1 MWKQLFSMKK
11 PPPAAITIVSGLP
24 RSGTSMMMHMLE
36 AGGMEIVTD
45 HIRQADADN
54 PQGYYELEKVKKVKE
69 DAAFLDDAHGKA
81 FKMVSLLLRDLPPHK
96 DYKIIFMQR
105 DMAEVLA
112 SQKIMLQRRGKDTSR
127 DEQEMG
133 QIFAKHLDDITAWL
147 DAQQH
152 MDVLYVHYSHVI
164 QQPLTS
170 AETVNDFVGQHLDPR
185 RMAAVVDVA
194 LYRNRAP
201 RD

>member
-1 MWKQLFSMKK
+1 
-11 PPPAAITIVSGLP
+11 
-24 RSGTSMMMHMLE
+24 MMMRMLE

-69 DAAFLDDAHGKA
+69 DAAFLDDTHGKA

-112 SQKIMLQRRGKDTSR
+112 SQKIMLQRRGKNTSR
-127 DEQEMG
+127 DTQEMG

-147 DAQQH
+147 GAQPH
-152 MDVLYVHYSHVI
+152 MDVLYVHYSHI
-164 QQPLTS
+164 MQQPLTS
-170 AETVNDFVGQHLDPR
+170 AETVNDFLGQHLDAHK
-185 RMAAVVDVA
+185 MAAVVDFT